1 MVVRAN
7 PHRSGGSSHRLCFRD
22 PLNRRYVTVALPK
35 FQLHTQFDL
44 TGPLASMG
52 MPLAF
57 QPGRTDPS
65 GIAGPPGYLYIQHV
79 IHEAYIDVDEAGT
92 KAAAATGVVIGTT
105 AIETPPKPW
114 VYVTVS

>member
-1 MVVRAN
+1 
-7 PHRSGGSSHRLCFRD
+7 
-22 PLNRRYVTVALPK
+22 
-35 FQLHTQFDL
+35 
-44 TGPLASMG
+44 MG

-57 QPGRTDPS
+57 QPGRADLS

-105 AIETPPKPW
+105 AIQLPPKIHFVVNRPFIF
-114 VYVTVS
+114 VLRDKRTGAILFIGITSHP